1 MYNLMEEKCS
11 DCGLGKEWNGKSIT
25 LELEHVD
32 GNSHNNTLS
41 NLKWLCPNC
50 HSQTPTFRGR
60 NRKIRHYCI
69 DCKKEVTKNAIRC
82 RECDSKRLDKQ
93 ERKVIRPTK
102 EELMYLITQNSFV
115 SLGKKFGVVDTTV
128 RKWCRYYKIQI
139 PKFERGYWLRSGVLG
154 GS

>member
-1 MYNLMEEKCS
+1 MIKIEHRKGYCGNQCVECGIEVTGQSKRCIKCHTQKAPS
-11 DCGLGKEWNGKSIT
+11 RYI
-25 LELEHVD
+25 D
-32 GNSHNNTLS
+32 GRTN
-41 NLKWLCPNC
+41 KDY
-50 HSQTPTFRGR
+50 
-60 NRKIRHYCI
+60 YCI